1 MEIHPSRSFEVA
13 FGQSYQEVVDYLIT
27 IAQDHRHFLLVGDLG
42 AGKTTLA
49 KVFAEKAFGLTDLS
63 SPTYNI
69 IHLHPV
75 EADIGY
81 KTFAHIDLYRI
92 ESDMEFEELGG
103 VEYLDDSEC
112 LCWIEW
118 PDLAKGFLESYVEVE
133 ITSTTSGDRKIVVSL
148 KTADGRSAE

>member
-1 MEIHPSRSFEVA
+1 MKIPETRSFDIA
-13 FGQSYQEVVDYLIT
+13 FGQTYGQVVDYLSELM
-27 IAQDHRHFLLVGDLG
+27 QDQRHFLLKGDLG

-49 KVFAEKAFGLTDLS
+49 KAFAGKVFGLTDLS

-118 PDLAKGFLESYVEVE
+118 PDLAKGFLESFVEIE

-148 KTADGRSAE
+148 KTAD